1 MLVKLKK
8 KKKAKSK
15 EEWRRRREVPCIP
28 ACSDVMNFD
37 SAHIRVSLIM
47 NVQSAKM
54 DDHKIEDWT
63 RAHYQLGSLLGNSCH
78 IYLSEQPADS
88 TTPLI

>member
-1 MLVKLKK
+1 
-8 KKKAKSK
+8 
-15 EEWRRRREVPCIP
+15 
-28 ACSDVMNFD
+28 
-37 SAHIRVSLIM
+37 M
-47 NVQSAKM
+47 NVQSAKR

-88 TTPLI
+88 KGHDTLNLNESSSHIFIERQSQLMSE